1 MSNTNTR
8 THGRDEDLCRRWS
21 EAWGLP
27 VPAKISREMLEKS
40 LAYKER
46 EQQGLGLTPEQLR
59 RLDDLVAEYKRNPD
73 KFTQKSK
80 IKPGTRLV
88 KTWQGQRHVVLVRE
102 DGYEYLGQPHRS
114 LSAVARLITGAR
126 WNGWVFFGV
135 KSNYRGGEE

>member
-1 MSNTNTR
+1 MPITNTR
-8 THGRDEDLCRRWS
+8 THGQDEDLRRRWS

-59 RLDDLVAEYKRNPD
+59 RLDELVAEYKRNPD

-102 DGYEYLGQPHRS
+102 NGYEYLGQPHRS